1 MKAAAYRSYLLSV
14 LMLIL
19 AFNNVDRLALGL
31 VLQDIKLDFQLSD
44 TQLGLLTG
52 IAFALFYSTMGIPI
66 ARWADRGNRVT
77 IIAVTT
83 ALWSAAVALC
93 GLASTFVH
101 LLLIRVG
108 VAVGEAGCM
117 PTAQSLIAD
126 YFNRAERARALAI
139 YMLGGPLSLA
149 IGYFLAGWL
158 NELFGWRTTFMALG
172 LPGIVLAAVSWVT
185 LREPRALKPA
195 ASGRQ
200 TAPPD
205 PQAAQPSLR
214 EVCATLWGKTTF
226 RHLVFCYSVVF
237 FFGYGVLQWKPAFF
251 IRSFGLETG
260 ELGTWFAVIYGVG
273 GLVGTYWGGELA
285 TRRAKND
292 ERLQLKVMA
301 LAYASVGLISTFI
314 YLASN
319 HYVAFGIMG
328 IATMGIAAAN
338 GPLFAI
344 IQTIVPPRMRAISI
358 AILYLFANLI
368 GMGLGPLAAGALSD
382 ALQPAFGQESLRYAL
397 LLMCPGYFWA
407 GWHLWRGSRT
417 VHRDIELVSAIP
429 NAQAESGARDDSA
442 EPLVVRE
449 YRTVRR

>member
-1 MKAAAYRSYLLSV
+1 MKEAAYRNYLLSL

-31 VLQDIKLDFQLSD
+31 VLQDIKVDFQLSD

-83 ALWSAAVALC
+83 ALWSAAVAFC
-93 GLASTFVH
+93 GVATNFLH

-117 PTAQSLIAD
+117 PTAHSLIAD

-149 IGYFLAGWL
+149 IGYFLAGYL
-158 NELFGWRTTFMALG
+158 NELFGWRTTFMLLG
-172 LPGIVLAAVSWVT
+172 LPGIALAAISWFT
-185 LREPRALKPA
+185 LREPRAQGVGTGSSRKPLE
-195 ASGRQ
+195 RQ
-200 TAPPD
+200 E
-205 PQAAQPSLR
+205 AQPSLR
-214 EVCATLWGKTTF
+214 EVCATLWSKTTF
-226 RHLVFCYSVVF
+226 RHLLFCYSVVF

-251 IRSFGLETG
+251 IRSYGLQTG

-285 TRRAKND
+285 SRWARNE

-301 LAYASVGLISTFI
+301 IAYASVGVISAFI
-314 YLASN
+314 YLAPN
-319 HYVAFGIMG
+319 HYVAFGLMG
-328 IATMGIAAAN
+328 IATLGIAAAN

-344 IQTIVPPRMRAISI
+344 VQTLVPGHMRAMSI

-382 ALQPAFGQESLRYAL
+382 MLQPLLGQESLRYAL

-417 VHRDIELVSAIP
+417 VYRDLELAPSMP
-429 NAQAESGARDDSA
+429 DSQAEPGTRNALDGS
-442 EPLVVRE
+442 LIVRQ
-449 YRTVRR
+449 YRTARR